1 MSSTVFILGAG
12 ASKQCGAPL
21 MNDFL
26 DQALNLYLAN
36 NVENKK
42 PQFEDVFKARGKLQ
56 AVHSKAQLDLDNIE
70 SIFSTFEMAN
80 ILGKLPS
87 YDKNQIPNLIN
98 SLKDLIVVTL
108 ERSVKFPVNID
119 RIRAPEPYDSFAKM
133 CQYLISEITPKQT
146 LSIITFN
153 YDIAADMA
161 LCTNGLGPYYGFPEE
176 ENKPTYI
183 PLLKLHGSLN
193 WGALEA
199 DNSVKPLHLRDYLSN
214 RRYISYEEYTE
225 HFVPIGSQ
233 LKEYFNK
240 NYKLEVKNEPVIV
253 PPSWNKFGSHQALS
267 CIWEIAAKELGE
279 AEYIFIIGYSLPETD
294 EFFKQLFALGTIGDK
309 LIRKIVVYNPDSS
322 GVVKDKFRKLLGPGS
337 LSRFTYE
344 ECTFQ
349 DSINKIE
356 DIYRI

>member
-42 PQFEDVFKARGKLQ
+42 SQFEDVFKARGKLQ

-87 YDKNQIPNLIN
+87 YDKSQIPNLIN
-98 SLKDLIVVTL
+98 SLKNLIVITL
-108 ERSVKFPVNID
+108 ERSIKFPVNNGYIG
-119 RIRAPEPYDSFAKM
+119 APDPYNSFAQM
-133 CQYLISEITPKQT
+133 CHYIASEITPKQT

-161 LCTNGLGPYYGFPEE
+161 LYINGLGPYYGFLEE
-176 ENKPTYI
+176 EKNPTYM

-193 WGALEA
+193 WAALEA
-199 DNSVKPLHLRDYLSN
+199 DNSVIPLHLRDYWSKYGFRSL
-214 RRYISYEEYTE
+214 EEHAE
-225 HFVPIGSQ
+225 CFVPIGSQ

-240 NYKLEVKNEPVIV
+240 NSKLEIKNEPVIV

-267 CIWEIAAKELGE
+267 CIWERAAEELGE
-279 AEYIFIIGYSLPETD
+279 AEYIHIIGYSLPETD
-294 EFFKQLFALGTIGDK
+294 EFFKQLFALGTVGDK

-322 GVVKDKFRKLLGPGS
+322 GIVKEKFQKLLGPGS
-337 LSRFTYE
+337 LSRFIYE
-344 ECTFQ
+344 ECTFK
-349 DSINKIE
+349 DSIKKIE
-356 DIYRI
+356 DIYKT